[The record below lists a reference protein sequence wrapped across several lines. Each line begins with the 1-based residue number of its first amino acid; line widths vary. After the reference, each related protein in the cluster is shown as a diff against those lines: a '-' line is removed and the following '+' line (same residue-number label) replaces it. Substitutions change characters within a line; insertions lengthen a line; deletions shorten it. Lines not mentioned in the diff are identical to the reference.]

1 MKKLLVLLLTATLI
15 GTVVLTGCTKAENNP
30 VDEKVQETVA
40 TQETITNKKPQKDEP
55 ITKEEAKKIA
65 LNDKNLRKKD
75 VELLRAD
82 IEEDDG
88 VLYYEVKFK
97 VGNTKYEYDIHRET
111 GHILKYDKE
120 KINTP
125 ERNEYV
131 EPATERVTEK
141 PVNRPVEKATEK
153 PTEKKPDRITE
164 SRAKEIALNHAN
176 VTNPDYIRVREDYDD
191 GVKYYDVEFRKGRY
205 EYDYEI
211 HKETGRILEFD
222 KDVEDLDD

>member
-131 EPATERVTEK
+131 ETPVKNEYVEPATERVTEK

-164 SRAKEIALNHAN
+164 SKKAYGFALEQSRLA
-176 VTNPDYIRVREDYDD
+176 
-191 GVKYYDVEFRKGRY
+191 
-205 EYDYEI
+205 
-211 HKETGRILEFD
+211 LC
-222 KDVEDLDD
+222 